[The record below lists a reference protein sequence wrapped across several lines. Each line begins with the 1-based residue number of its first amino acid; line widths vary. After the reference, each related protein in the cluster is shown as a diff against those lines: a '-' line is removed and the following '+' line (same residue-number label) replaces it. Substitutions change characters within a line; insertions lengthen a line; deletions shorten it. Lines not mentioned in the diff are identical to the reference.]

1 MKIYN
6 IPDATTLKQAI
17 ELIKTPS
24 EAQKAKSVATV
35 WSVMERK
42 GKTHNLTVYIEMSR
56 KARLIRKAEDNLIV
70 LGDMHLTRTREFVKG
85 LKETHENS

>member
-1 MKIYN
+1 MKIYI

-17 ELIKTPS
+17 ELIKTPA

-42 GKTHNLTVYIEMSR
+42 GNPHNLTVYIEMSR